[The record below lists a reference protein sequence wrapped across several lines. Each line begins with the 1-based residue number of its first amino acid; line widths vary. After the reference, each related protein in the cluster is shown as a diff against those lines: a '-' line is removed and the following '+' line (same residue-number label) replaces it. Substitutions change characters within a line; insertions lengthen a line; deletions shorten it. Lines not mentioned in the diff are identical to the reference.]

1 MIKERF
7 VDRLKNWLEH
17 YPLFLAYLLKEENIQ
32 NMGPFSCTSTLDL
45 GSEIFLSYREEIDNK
60 IMKNQ

>member
-17 YPLFLAYLLKEENIQ
+17 YQLFLAYLVKEET
-32 NMGPFSCTSTLDL
+32 MGPFSCTSPLDL